1 MTEVS
6 RGILENNV
14 SRRSSNSWPYG
25 GLELAEE
32 KARVTHMDEGFD
44 FLGQNVRSMYHR
56 HVVSKSLGF
65 IRCMLF
71 VFSTLG

>member
-1 MTEVS
+1 MAV
-6 RGILENNV
+6 R
-14 SRRSSNSWPYG
+14 G

-32 KARVTHMDEGFD
+32 KASVTQIDGGFD
-44 FLGQNVRSMYHR
+44 FLEQNVRGMYHW

-71 VFSTLG
+71 VFSTHG